1 MNEFDVVV
9 IGSGSAACAAGLR
22 AAVGGLKV
30 LVIEKSNRL
39 GGTSAMSGA
48 GIWIPANHLAAAAGI
63 ADSKQEALA
72 YLHAVQPPKQRE
84 SDNGRWAAFVEAAPD
99 MLQFLATNTPLD
111 FQLVA
116 EPDPFTEAPGG
127 KMFGR
132 MVTPKALSRRLLG
145 RFAAKLRR
153 STLPHSFT
161 YKEAVD
167 LDIYHHPVKA
177 GLKVWHKLLYRWMT
191 NAGGQGTA
199 LMVGLIKGCLDAG
212 VEFRLETRAVR
223 LTQDAENRVTGV
235 EVEHEGETCQ
245 INATRGVIIASGGF
259 EWNKEMLDRHFP
271 GPIDRI
277 GSPSSNEGD
286 GQMLARMADA
296 ALLCMDQANIYPCLP
311 TRYERRP
318 SGLPMTFQ
326 AEPHSIVVNRHA
338 KRFVSE
344 SDFNIG
350 EALDARDD
358 QGMPVNLPAFLVGD
372 HRFLNAALPFRWYAA
387 YEKGWVRTADTVGEL
402 AGKLGLPPDALE
414 ETITRWNA
422 QCETGRDTDFRRGE
436 NSWEEYKAHGAA
448 NRLKPIDKPPY
459 VGMSLNR
466 SILGTKG
473 GARTNERGQV
483 LREDGSVI
491 AGLYAAGLAMA
502 NPFGTRAVGAGT
514 TLGPNMT
521 WGYIAAE
528 TILRQNR

>member
-9 IGSGSAACAAGLR
+9 IGSGSAACAAALR
-22 AAVGGLKV
+22 SAKGGLKV
-30 LVIEKSNRL
+30 LVLEKSAQL

-48 GIWIPANHLAAAAGI
+48 GIWIPANHVAAAAGV
-63 ADSKQEALA
+63 ADSRQDALA
-72 YLHAVQPPKQRE
+72 YLHAVQPPELKQRD
-84 SDNGRWAAFVEAAPD
+84 SRRWAAFVEAAPD
-99 MLQFLATNTPLD
+99 MLQFLAENTPLE

-127 KMFGR
+127 KVFGR
-132 MVTPKALSRRLLG
+132 MVTPRALSRRLLG
-145 RFAAKLRR
+145 RFTNRLRR

-167 LDIYHHPVKA
+167 LDIYHHPIKA
-177 GLKVWHKLLYRWMT
+177 GFKVWHKLLRRWLT
-191 NAGGQGTA
+191 NSGGQGTA

-212 VEFRLETRAVR
+212 VEFRLEARAVQLVR
-223 LTQDAENRVTGV
+223 DAEGRINGVDVEQTGQTQRI
-235 EVEHEGETCQ
+235 E
-245 INATRGVIIASGGF
+245 AARGVVIASGGF
-259 EWNKEMLDRHFP
+259 EWNPEMVARHFP

-286 GQMLARMADA
+286 GQQLA
-296 ALLCMDQANIYPCLP
+296 ALAGAALSCMDQANIYPCLP

-326 AEPHSIVVNRHA
+326 AEPHSIMVNRHG

-350 EALDARDD
+350 EALDARDEN
-358 QGMPVNLPAFLVGD
+358 GAPVNLPCFLVGD
-372 HRFLNAALPFRWYAA
+372 HRFLGAALPFRWYAS
-387 YEKGWVRTADTVGEL
+387 YDPGWVKKAETVQEL
-402 AGKLGLPPDALE
+402 AQKLGLPAEALE

-422 QCETGRDTDFRRGE
+422 HCKTGRDTDFQRGE
-436 NSWEEYKAHGAA
+436 NSWEAYKAHGEAT
-448 NRLKPIDKPPY
+448 RLKPIDKPPY
-459 VGMSLNR
+459 IGMTLNR

-473 GARTNERGQV
+473 GATTNERGQV
-483 LREDGSVI
+483 LREDGSII

-502 NPFGTRAVGAGT
+502 NPFGTRAIGAGT

-528 TILRQNR
+528 TILQQNR

>member
-1 MNEFDVVV
+1 MNAFDVVV
-9 IGSGSAACAAGLR
+9 IGSGSAACAAALR
-22 AAVGGLKV
+22 AAKGGLKV

-48 GIWIPANHLAAAAGI
+48 GIWIPANHVAAAAGV
-63 ADSKQEALA
+63 ADSKEEALA
-72 YLHAVQPPKQRE
+72 YLHAVQPPKQKE
-84 SDNGRWAAFVEAAPD
+84 SDSGRWAAFVEAAPD
-99 MLQFLATNTPLD
+99 MLQFLAKNTPLD

-132 MVTPKALSRRLLG
+132 MVTPDALSRRLLG

-161 YKEAVD
+161 YKEVVD
-167 LDIYHHPVKA
+167 LDIYHHPIKA
-177 GLKVWHKLLYRWMT
+177 GFKVWHKLLRRWLT
-191 NAGGQGTA
+191 DAGGQGTA

-212 VEFRLETRAVR
+212 VQFRLETRAVR
-223 LTQDAENRVTGV
+223 LIQDAEKRVTGV
-235 EVEHEGETCQ
+235 EVEHREHKALIE
-245 INATRGVIIASGGF
+245 AAKAVVIASGGF
-259 EWNKEMLDRHFP
+259 EWNRQMLERHFP

-286 GQMLARMADA
+286 GQMLARLADA

-326 AEPHSIVVNRHA
+326 AEPHSIVVNRDA
-338 KRFVSE
+338 RRFVSE

-350 EALDARDD
+350 EALDARDEN
-358 QGMPVNLPAFLVGD
+358 GMPVHLPAFLVGD
-372 HRFLNAALPFRWYAA
+372 HRFLNAALPFRWYAS
-387 YEKGWVRTADTVGEL
+387 YERNWVKKADTIQEL
-402 AGKLGLPPDALE
+402 AQKLGLPAGALE
-414 ETITRWNA
+414 ETIGRWNA
-422 QCETGRDTDFRRGE
+422 QCKAGRDTDFHRGE
-436 NSWEEYKAHGAA
+436 NSWEEYKAHGET
-448 NRLKPIDKPPY
+448 NHLKPIDKPPY

-473 GARTNERGQV
+473 GAKTNERGQV
-483 LREDGSVI
+483 LREDGSII

-521 WGYIAAE
+521 WGYIASE
-528 TILRQNR
+528 TILQQNQ

>member
-22 AAVGGLKV
+22 AAIGGLKV

-63 ADSKQEALA
+63 ADSRQEALA

-84 SDNGRWAAFVEAAPD
+84 SDSGRWAAFVEGAPD

-132 MVTPKALSRRLLG
+132 MVTPRALSRRLLG

-177 GLKVWHKLLYRWMT
+177 GFKVWHKLLYRWMT

-223 LTQDAENRVTGV
+223 LIQDAESRVTGV
-235 EVEHEGETCQ
+235 EVEHKGETRQ
-245 INATRGVIIASGGF
+245 IDATKGVIIASGGF
-259 EWNKEMLDRHFP
+259 EWNKEMLDRYFP

-350 EALDARDD
+350 EALDARDH

-387 YEKGWVRTADTVGEL
+387 YEKGWVKTANTVGEL
-402 AGKLGLPPDALE
+402 AGKLGLSPNALE
-414 ETITRWNA
+414 ATITRWNA